1 LTRYSTVDV
10 DPEPARMLPWQ
21 SRRIPAV
28 IARMQTGLYVAKRF
42 VEAHLNMQQGSR
54 FCKVVDSSVG
64 KGL

>member
-1 LTRYSTVDV
+1 
-10 DPEPARMLPWQ
+10 MLPWQ

-64 KGL
+64 KGLRIAR